1 MNTEQQTIKSLDE
14 YIRIHNAI
22 KKRKNHLF
30 FYRGHGMSVQTI
42 QPILF
47 RKDNRKKE
55 EHLFFKN
62 AIKEHPSLFSE
73 DKTTLEK
80 LVRMQHYGIPTRL
93 LDITQNPLVALY
105 FACCDKNNK
114 QDGEVVVF
122 SKYSQHV
129 KFYDSDSVS
138 ILSNL
143 CKLAGKEKE
152 FITKLNKKE
161 FNNQDEIYKLL
172 HAIKEE
178 KPYFLDGIINPKDLE
193 SCFFVYAKKNNDRI
207 KAQNG
212 LFIIF
217 GIGNARV
224 ESDIKQKIII
234 SKGSKNTILNQLE
247 KINITNQTLFPEL
260 ENTAIYLKNRYG
272 GTQ

>member
-1 MNTEQQTIKSLDE
+1 MDEIKTLDE
-14 YIRIHNAI
+14 FIRKHDKIE
-22 KKRKNHLF
+22 KPGKHLL
-30 FYRGHGMSVQTI
+30 FYRGHGEPI
-42 QPILF
+42 EEILPILF
-47 RKDNRKKE
+47 RKPSRKKE

-62 AIKEHPSLFSE
+62 AIKEHPNLFCD

-105 FACCDKNNK
+105 FACCDKDNK
-114 QDGEVVVF
+114 KDGEVVVF
-122 SKYSQHV
+122 SKMSRQI
-129 KFYDSDSVS
+129 KFYDSDAVS

-143 CKLAGKEKE
+143 CKLAGKSKD
-152 FITKLNKKE
+152 FDTKLKTKD
-161 FNNQDEIYKLL
+161 FNNQNNIGKLL

-178 KPYFLDGIINPKDLE
+178 KPYFVNIIDPKDMK

-212 LFIIF
+212 LFIIY
-217 GIGNARV
+217 GID
-224 ESDIKQKIII
+224 SDINKDIFNRLVIDKD
-234 SKGSKNTILNQLE
+234 SKKEILKQLE

-260 ENTAIYLKNRYG
+260 ESTANYLKNKYG
-272 GTQ
+272 GKG